1 MQRSVIRPLTLAW
14 LLAVPFVSLPVQASP
29 TFSVGFSPS
38 YSAKT
43 AVLDV
48 INQAQQTL
56 NVEAYSFT
64 DKGIARALLAAK
76 KRGVTVR
83 IIADRKANS
92 DNYTAV
98 TFMSNS
104 GLNVRLNDKYAIF
117 HNKIILADGHTLQT
131 GSYNYSSSAD
141 KRNAENVLVVR
152 NQPQLVTVYQ
162 QEFERLWLESQPL
175 PPNY

>member
-1 MQRSVIRPLTLAW
+1 M
-14 LLAVPFVSLPVQASP
+14 LAVPFVSLPVKASP

-38 YSAKT
+38 HSAKA
-43 AVLDV
+43 AVMEV
-48 INQAQQTL
+48 INHAQQTL

-64 DKGIARALLAAK
+64 DKDLARALLVAK
-76 KRGVTVR
+76 KRGVVVR
-83 IIADRKANS
+83 VIADRKANS
-92 DNYTAV
+92 DRYTAV
-98 TFMSNS
+98 TFMANN

>member
-1 MQRSVIRPLTLAW
+1 MQRSVIRPLTQAW
-14 LLAVPFVSLPVQASP
+14 LLAVPFVTLPVQASP

-38 YSAKT
+38 HSAKT
-43 AVLDV
+43 AVMDV
-48 INQAQQTL
+48 INQAQHTL

-64 DKGIARALLAAK
+64 DKDIARALLVAK
-76 KRGVTVR
+76 RRGVAAR

-92 DNYTAV
+92 DRYTAV
-98 TFMSNS
+98 TFMANN

-117 HNKIILADGHTLQT
+117 HNKIILTDGHTLQT

>member
-38 YSAKT
+38 YSAKA

-98 TFMSNS
+98 TFMSNR

>member
-76 KRGVTVR
+76 KEVSPLELSR
-83 IIADRKANS
+83 
-92 DNYTAV
+92 TAKP
-98 TFMSNS
+98 T
-104 GLNVRLNDKYAIF
+104 AIT
-117 HNKIILADGHTLQT
+117 IP
-131 GSYNYSSSAD
+131 
-141 KRNAENVLVVR
+141 R
-152 NQPQLVTVYQ
+152 
-162 QEFERLWLESQPL
+162 
-175 PPNY
+175 

>member
-1 MQRSVIRPLTLAW
+1 MQRSVIQPLTLAW
-14 LLAVPFVSLPVQASP
+14 LQAVPFVSLSVQASP

-38 YSAKT
+38 HSAKT
-43 AVLDV
+43 AVMDV
-48 INQAQQTL
+48 INQAQHTL

-64 DKGIARALLAAK
+64 DKDIARALLVAK
-76 KRGVTVR
+76 KRGVAVR

-92 DNYTAV
+92 DRYIAV
-98 TFMSNS
+98 TFMANS

-152 NQPQLVTVYQ
+152 NQPQLVTVYR